1 MPTDFS
7 LIAQPMFSAATVDR
21 AAHLRGDAAVL
32 EKEWPTALVMRVDA
46 KGRFRTEVV
55 DIPAHA
61 GRPGTGHAATGDSSP
76 GRYMQLTFDPAF
88 DIAERPPHLA
98 VFLGIAPSGRHIWAL
113 QTDTLGT
120 AGVSDL
126 RSCGEFL
133 LPHDAAL
140 AAEAV
145 ALLAWHRANNA
156 GKRPETHLAR
166 TQSGWAGR
174 DPVLQV
180 EEFPRTDPAVICLV
194 HDGHRKMLLARNA
207 SWTSNFYSVLAGFVE
222 AGESLENCVIRE
234 IFEEVGLDVTNPRYL
249 GSQPWPFPR
258 SLMLGFHARADP
270 SQRIDH
276 NDGEISES
284 RWLDVREVE
293 RLLAGEDTHM
303 ALPGKVSISRI
314 MIESWVAAVNDELDH
329 GAGVSAS

>member
-1 MPTDFS
+1 MPYDFS
-7 LIAQPMFSAATVDR
+7 LIAEPMFSAATVDR
-21 AAHLRGDAAVL
+21 AAHLRGNTEAL
-32 EKEWPTALVMRVDA
+32 ENGWPTALVMRVDA
-46 KGRFRTEVV
+46 KGKFRTEVV
-55 DIPAHA
+55 DGPDTASD
-61 GRPGTGHAATGDSSP
+61 RGTGHSAADDPGR
-76 GRYMQLTFDPAF
+76 GRYMRLTFDPAF

-113 QTDTLGT
+113 QTDALGDG
-120 AGVSDL
+120 GVSDL

-145 ALLAWHRANNA
+145 ALLAWHRINNA
-156 GKRPETHLAR
+156 GKSPEAHLAR

-174 DPVLQV
+174 DPASQF

-194 HDGHRKMLLARNA
+194 HDGHRRMLLARN
-207 SWTSNFYSVLAGFVE
+207 SGWTQNFYSVLAGFVE

-258 SLMLGFHARADP
+258 SLMLGFHALADP
-270 SQRIDH
+270 NQKIDH
-276 NDGEISES
+276 KDGEISES
-284 RWLDVREVE
+284 IWLDVREVE
-293 RLLAGEDTHM
+293 RLLSGEDTHIV
-303 ALPGKVSISRI
+303 LPGRVSISRV
-314 MIESWVAAVNDELDH
+314 MIESWVAAVNAEIEGGSGL
-329 GAGVSAS
+329 SAQ